1 MFFTRLEMVQKDLI
15 SRIFSIQCS
24 NLHLAGFIKSRITF
38 KHFKN
43 LPYKTKAIFPHSE
56 LRTKNSIS
64 HQAASQYSDSYL
76 VTTAIQMEN
85 KRNLKGSEQFLLNNT
100 ISGKHTIKC

>member
-1 MFFTRLEMVQKDLI
+1 M
-15 SRIFSIQCS
+15 
-24 NLHLAGFIKSRITF
+24 KSRITF

-64 HQAASQYSDSYL
+64 HQAASQYFDSYL

-85 KRNLKGSEQFLLNNT
+85 RRNLKGSEQFLLNNT